1 MKMNNQKLPNTDI
14 TLKEFK
20 ELLFKQFE
28 AYPMMKTDYKN
39 KTFIISKTYYDNV
52 DIELKELCDL
62 CDKLNIKYKVNISSI
77 EIQIIK

>member
-20 ELLFKQFE
+20 ELLFQHFK

-39 KTFIISKTYYDNV
+39 KTFIISETYYKNISV
-52 DIELKELCDL
+52 KIKQLCSI
-62 CDKLNIKYKVNISSI
+62 CDELNIKYKTNINSI
-77 EIQIIK
+77 TIQIAH

>member
-1 MKMNNQKLPNTDI
+1 MNNQKLPNTDI

>member
-62 CDKLNIKYKVNISSI
+62 CDKLNIKYKVNISSVT
-77 EIQIIK
+77 IQIVH

>member
-1 MKMNNQKLPNTDI
+1 MNNQKLPNTDI

-52 DIELKELCDL
+52 DIELKELYDL

>member
-62 CDKLNIKYKVNISSI
+62 CDKLNIKYKVNISSVS
-77 EIQIIK
+77 IQIVY

>member
-52 DIELKELCDL
+52 DIELKEICDL